1 VIQASGMSATCQSGD
16 AGRTDLRRA
25 LGRWDLT
32 AIGVNQVIG
41 GGVFL
46 IPSLVA
52 AQLGAWS
59 AIGFLLV
66 GMASMV
72 IGLCFAEVGSRF
84 DSTGGPY
91 LYARA
96 AFGRFAGFEVGWM
109 QWFTRASAQASVVN
123 GLALALGSYSAPLAG
138 GAGRAMLITVVTGGL
153 AWINF
158 RGIRQSSFV
167 VNLLTIGKVVPL
179 AIFILIGLFF
189 VDWQKVV
196 PSAGISPGHWAAGA
210 LLLVFAFGGYE
221 VVPVP
226 AGESA
231 APRRNLPFAL
241 VTTIGVV
248 TLIMALA
255 QTVAQ
260 GTLTDVTQSRTPL
273 ADSAR
278 VFMGPVGT
286 MMIAIA
292 SVVSMTGNNAGQ
304 VLNGSRML
312 FALGE
317 RGDLPGW
324 FGRIHP
330 RFRTPSNAV
339 LFTSA
344 VALALA
350 LSGSFEKLASASA
363 VARLVPYAATSAST
377 IMLRRARYAAKVKPA
392 TFVAPLGP
400 LIPGVGVVIPLT
412 IMAGATGRQLLGGL
426 SALVLGALLFVASRR
441 FWPNPGLA
449 QPE

>member
-1 VIQASGMSATCQSGD
+1 MYAPRQVPD
-16 AGRTDLRRA
+16 VGRAALRRA

-46 IPSLVA
+46 TPSLVA

-59 AIGFLLV
+59 PVGFVLV
-66 GMASMV
+66 GTASLL

-123 GLALALGSYSAPLAG
+123 GLALALGSYSALLASG
-138 GAGRAMLITVVTGGL
+138 VGRAMLITLVTGAL

-158 RGIRQSSFV
+158 RGIRQSSLV
-167 VNLLTIGKVVPL
+167 VNALTVGKLVPL
-179 AIFILIGLFF
+179 AIFIVIGLFF
-189 VDWQKVV
+189 VDWPKVV
-196 PSAGISPGHWAAGA
+196 PSGAISPGRWAAGA
-210 LLLVFAFGGYE
+210 LLLAFSFGGYE

-231 APRRNLPFAL
+231 APGRNLVFAM
-241 VTTIGVV
+241 VTTIGAV

-260 GTLTDVTQSRTPL
+260 GTLPDVTQSRTPL

-278 VFMGPVGT
+278 VFMGPLGA
-286 MMIAIA
+286 MMIAIG

-304 VLNGSRML
+304 VLAGSRML
-312 FALGE
+312 FAFGE
-317 RGDLPGW
+317 RGDLPRW
-324 FGRIHP
+324 FARIHP

-344 VALALA
+344 VALSLA
-350 LSGSFEKLASASA
+350 LTGSFEKLAIASA

-377 IMLRRARYAAKVKPA
+377 IMLRRARYAATVRPA
-392 TFVAPLGP
+392 AFVAPFGP
-400 LIPGVGVVIPLT
+400 LIPGLGVVIPLA
-412 IMAGATGRQLLGGL
+412 IMAGATRPQLLAGL
-426 SALVLGALLFVASRR
+426 SALVFGALLFVASRR
-441 FWPNPGLA
+441 LWPNPERELA